1 VTNSENDSPA
11 RQRQLVVG
19 LDAMEWSLVQRWADE
34 GKLPAFARLLRE
46 GARGELA
53 STSAQLPDT
62 VWACIYTGTNPA
74 KFQKYFY
81 VQYDPTTGDL
91 RHVPDDAIR
100 AKPFWEHLSEAGVRV
115 GVVDVPKFRLSDS
128 ILGFQVTNWGAHA
141 TKTARAS
148 SPPGLL
154 DEIDRRHGAHPVGDC
169 DAVDDNPKALAGLR
183 DRILEGVRIHGALFR
198 DLLERESWDVF
209 FASFSAPHCIGHHYW
224 HWVDPTH
231 PRHGEVDTHG
241 LADSIERVYRAVD
254 TELGKLLDAVGPET
268 RVIVVAGH
276 GMGPIYHA
284 SWNLPEMLE
293 LLGYAGKP
301 ARRAQGEGG
310 AEGNAD
316 AGRDAK
322 VNPWRI
328 VKMVVPGKVQY
339 AIKGV
344 LPKRLQDELLFRWYA
359 GGRNWKRHR
368 AFAVPNNDSV
378 GAIRVNV
385 RGRDRHGMVEP
396 GAEYEQVCR
405 DIAQALEELV
415 DPETG
420 RKVVRR
426 VTLTHEEFSGPYL
439 DGLPDITVLWD
450 QSFPWHSV
458 HSPRLGTL
466 RIKRQD
472 SRAGSHTPRGF
483 VLVSGPGIAPGGTI
497 EGASLYDVAPTI
509 LDAAGVQA
517 PADMDGRPFTAGVST
532 GAAA

>member
-1 VTNSENDSPA
+1 MSTTENDRTSRP
-11 RQRQLVVG
+11 RQLVVG
-19 LDAMEWSLVQRWADE
+19 LDAMEWSLVRRWADE
-34 GKLPAFARLLRE
+34 GKLPTFSRLLRE
-46 GARGELA
+46 GAHGELA

-74 KFQKYFY
+74 KFEKYFY
-81 VQYDPTTGDL
+81 VQYDPKSGDL
-91 RHVPDDAIR
+91 KHVHDDAIR
-100 AKPFWEHLSEAGVRV
+100 AKPFWEHLSDAGVRV
-115 GVVDVPKFRLSDS
+115 GVVDAPKFRLSDS
-128 ILGFQVTNWGAHA
+128 LHGFQVTNWGAHA

-148 SPPGLL
+148 SPPELL
-154 DEIDRRHGAHPVGDC
+154 EEVTRRHGEHPVGDC

-209 FASFSAPHCIGHHYW
+209 FAGFSAPHCIGHHYW

-241 LADSIERVYRAVD
+241 LSDSIERVYRAID
-254 TELGKLLDAVGPET
+254 MELGQMLETVGPET
-268 RVIVVAGH
+268 RVTVVAGH

-284 SWNLPEMLE
+284 SWNLPELLE

-301 ARRAQGEGG
+301 ARRAD
-310 AEGNAD
+310 AAD
-316 AGRDAK
+316 NGDGGRDAK

-359 GGRNWKRHR
+359 GGRNWKEHR

-385 RGRDRHGMVEP
+385 RGRDRFGVVEP

-405 DIAQALEELV
+405 DIRDALQELV

-420 RKVVRR
+420 RKVVSR
-426 VTLTHEEFSGPYL
+426 VTLTHEEFSGPHL
-439 DGLPDITVLWD
+439 DGLPDLTVLWD
-450 QSFPWHSV
+450 QSFPWNSV
-458 HSPRLGTL
+458 QSPRLGTL

-483 VLVSGPGIAPGGTI
+483 VLVGGPGIAAGGTI
-497 EGASLYDVAPTI
+497 EGGTLFDVAPTI
-509 LDAAGVQA
+509 LDAAGVPV
-517 PADMDGRPFTAGVST
+517 PAEMDGRPLTARSST
-532 GAAA
+532 GAIA